1 MENLKKLLQESKEDI
16 DAIINANLF
25 SQHNMTYSLIN
36 YCKDIDNIDFLS
48 QKIEFENFNFEI
60 DNEKIKYS
68 PIFLHYHEI
77 ILFDFLK
84 KINGEDNF
92 TFNDIKT
99 NEEYI
104 NFNYLDK
111 DYLEEKLPKLT
122 NSIFDIKSDD
132 EKKNKLKIGIVSIKV
147 DLQNVEKSYLKSPNL
162 SYNRLQKIF
171 DILNLSIKDK
181 NQKPDL
187 LIFPEVSIPYA
198 WIHLMVRFA
207 KKNDIGLIFGVEH
220 INIKNKVSNY
230 TCVMLP
236 FKIDTHISLFINFD
250 LKRHYAPAEI
260 LDIEGNKHLK
270 INSNLSDKPQVYNWR
285 NTIFSTLNCYELTDI
300 SLRTK
305 LVGEIDFLVAIEYN
319 KDINYFSNII
329 ESASRDIHCYIIQVN
344 TSDYG
349 DSRITQPT
357 KTEIKDI
364 AKIKGGQNV
373 YLVIDEIDIKKLR
386 KFQSQTIA
394 GQDRLKIYQKYN
406 LKYTPAN
413 FKMSNERE
421 NISSAEKKED

>member
-1 MENLKKLLQESKEDI
+1 MENLKKLLQESKDI
-16 DAIINANLF
+16 NAIIDANLF
-25 SQHNMTYSLIN
+25 SQHNMTYPLIN
-36 YCKDIDNIDFLS
+36 YCEDIDIIDFLTH
-48 QKIEFENFNFEI
+48 KIEFENFNFEI

-68 PIFLHYHEI
+68 PRFLHYHEI
-77 ILFDFLK
+77 ILFDFLQK
-84 KINGEDNF
+84 VNGEDNF

-122 NSIFDIKSDD
+122 NGIFDIKSDD

-162 SYNRLQKIF
+162 SYDRLQKIF

-198 WIHLMVRFA
+198 WIHLMARFA

-236 FKIDTHISLFINFD
+236 FKIDTHISLFVNFD

-260 LDIEGNKHLK
+260 LDIEGNRHLK
-270 INSNLSDKPQVYNWR
+270 INSSCSDKPPQLYNWR
-285 NTIFSTLNCYELTDI
+285 NTIFSTLNCYELTNI
-300 SLRTK
+300 NLRAK
-305 LVGEIDFLVAIEYN
+305 LVGKIDFLVAIEYN
-319 KDINYFSNII
+319 KDINHFSNII
-329 ESASRDIHCYIIQVN
+329 ESASRDIHCYMIQVN

-386 KFQSQTIA
+386 KFQSHTIV
-394 GQDRLKIYQKYN
+394 GQDRLRNKKKCT
-406 LKYTPAN
+406 LKHTPPN
-413 FKMSNERE
+413 FNMSNERE
-421 NISSAEKKED
+421 SILSAKEKED